1 MFCLLVHVHQ
11 HLNCSII
18 NITVNTQCVV
28 CIRPLLCSFKVI
40 IIFILRIVNNIYCY
54 LYIFSENVT
63 PLFKI

>member
-28 CIRPLLCSFKVI
+28 CIRLFLCSFKANI
-40 IIFILRIVNNIYCY
+40 TFISRIVNNIYGY
-54 LYIFSENVT
+54 
-63 PLFKI
+63 